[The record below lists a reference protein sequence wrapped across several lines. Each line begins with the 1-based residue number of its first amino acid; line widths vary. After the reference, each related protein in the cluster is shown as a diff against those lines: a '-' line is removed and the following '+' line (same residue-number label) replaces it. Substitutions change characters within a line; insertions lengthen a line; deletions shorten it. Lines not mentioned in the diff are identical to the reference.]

1 MNVLQ
6 TYYFRQIGILF
17 PFDKRSRSISTCK
30 KRQGA
35 IFLSLI
41 ETTQN
46 QRLKKYDTTYI

>member
-17 PFDKRSRSISTCK
+17 PFDKRRSTSTCK

-46 QRLKKYDTTYI
+46 QRQKKYDTTYI